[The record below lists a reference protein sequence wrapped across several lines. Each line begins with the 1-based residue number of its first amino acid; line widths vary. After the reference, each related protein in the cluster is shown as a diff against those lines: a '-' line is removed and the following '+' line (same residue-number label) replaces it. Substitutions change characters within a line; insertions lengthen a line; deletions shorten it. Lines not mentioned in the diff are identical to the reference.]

1 MSVWASAFGVHTHP
15 VTTQPLPEGKRFIR
29 PGPAVWW
36 AWWLIGGQY
45 RRAAEWLIE
54 LRTSSAMFWWKWRE
68 DEGLC
73 WSGGG
78 MCVRV
83 VGEGR
88 RQGAL
93 MKLLCWY
100 TVGVPVRMVFCG
112 YVWQRSLSP
121 SPSLSLSLSLSLSAG
136 RLNIDKTQTDP
147 NVSSNRLTLPK
158 TQNSGL

>member
-1 MSVWASAFGVHTHP
+1 MCVWASAFGVHTHAM
-15 VTTQPLPEGKRFIR
+15 TTQPLPEGKRFIR

-78 MCVRV
+78 GGGGMCVRV
-83 VGEGR
+83 GGGGKTARCFNEAFVLVYSRCACADGLLWLCVT
-88 RQGAL
+88 AL
-93 MKLLCWY
+93 
-100 TVGVPVRMVFCG
+100 P
-112 YVWQRSLSP
+112 
-121 SPSLSLSLSLSLSAG
+121 LSLPLSAG

-147 NVSSNRLTLPK
+147 NVSSNHLTLPK

>member
-1 MSVWASAFGVHTHP
+1 MRVWTSAFGAHTHA
-15 VTTQPLPEGKRFIR
+15 VTTQPLPEGKRFIW

-78 MCVRV
+78 GGGGSGGGMCVRV

-100 TVGVPVRMVFCG
+100 TVGVPVWMVFCG

-121 SPSLSLSLSLSLSAG
+121 CLSAG

-147 NVSSNRLTLPK
+147 NVSLSRLTLPK
-158 TQNSGL
+158 TQNSSL